1 MKVQSLE
8 VNLWSSVFD
17 IILVILGGIV
27 AEIFNPF
34 RPL

>member
-1 MKVQSLE
+1 MKMQSLE

-17 IILVILGGIV
+17 NILVILGGIV
-27 AEIFNPF
+27 TEIFNPF

>member
-1 MKVQSLE
+1 MKMQSLE

-17 IILVILGGIV
+17 IILEILGGIV
-27 AEIFNPF
+27 TEIFNPF

>member
-1 MKVQSLE
+1 MKMQSLE
-8 VNLWSSVFD
+8 VNLWPSVFD
-17 IILVILGGIV
+17 NILVILGGIV

>member
-1 MKVQSLE
+1 MQSLK

-17 IILVILGGIV
+17 NILVILGGIV
-27 AEIFNPF
+27 TEIFNPF